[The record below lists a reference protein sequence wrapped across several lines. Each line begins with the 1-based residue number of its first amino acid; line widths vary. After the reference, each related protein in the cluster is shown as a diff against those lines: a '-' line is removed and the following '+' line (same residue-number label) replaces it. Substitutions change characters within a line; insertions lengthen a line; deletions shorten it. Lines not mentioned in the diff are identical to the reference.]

1 MLGVNWNKFEKPVE
15 KPSLIKLYK
24 HEDIDPMKMMDLI
37 LRELNILKELEP
49 RVTLKITKLLNT
61 VMHFRECAK
70 CNKRFQDILPQI
82 LNRVQNLIKYVR
94 KKSGKHYVWPNEY
107 SYLRLTP
114 NLPHACGIEEETQAD
129 EEKLEPIEL
138 GRLEKLDVS
147 LVDDT
152 PGVQISLL
160 VEPEKADKRFYERVT
175 SRVPDDLAAKEVFP
189 IFHPQELVYNLVVVV
204 LRSSSRTELHC
215 KRKQGIFR
223 ARGFALAVGL
233 ISAVPWTK
241 VFVAAVRAPVDSA
254 VRFGIVGVVS
264 YLRCVA
270 PFEERTLVYT
280 SNSVNSFD
288 RLRDCQREICQKGF
302 SDEVVPFRS
311 TSSFGDD
318 QDLIEDFLAAANEED
333 MEKVKDI
340 EVEVKGLKD
349 LMLEVHRNQI
359 ELSKVLLEKGV
370 YSQPIVKLTDPRMLD
385 EENRAVKNA
394 AQFEVAKGSTSSET
408 LQVAVDELK
417 KKCDVKNRMILTL
430 LRGLRSNVPKEWWEE
445 LVDCI
450 FSETKPIE
458 EFDSERVNEFIRQ
471 TSLYLMN
478 GKEVLLR
485 SSLKDKDI
493 GEDIHHLL
501 YVTFLSYVF
510 VLAIRCVGKTSFS
523 PVSSSVATQK
533 LFSPLNCPTETKGA
547 IGGYEKNV
555 SDDTKMIQILS
566 DILPLESSGLRLL
579 SFPAFTSGTM
589 EFTLKKLETQI
600 AQLNAENDKLWNQ
613 INQLKEVVKQ
623 SKGEGTRKG
632 STQPTGT
639 GSGSGRT
646 INMVIRIGDKG
657 NERTKDGRHVQAVQY
672 GRNNIGKKTPLLTRV
687 IRLTSKDEDDDQQE
701 GNEGD
706 EGDESDA
713 AVRNEKLRALLQSKL
728 QNRKVAF
735 SDKILQYTPQT
746 SFVNLSNSRTL
757 VRMPSTS
764 KVRAKPS
771 EAGPSVASV
780 ARRQGNVPSTSSIA
794 DLKGCQCLG
803 MFSLS
808 QERELQTIPESDWE
822 DSMSKA
828 GSPYSMSEALQSR
841 KTKKKM
847 DDVGRNVENNQSL
860 E

>member
-1 MLGVNWNKFEKPVE
+1 M
-15 KPSLIKLYK
+15 
-24 HEDIDPMKMMDLI
+24 
-37 LRELNILKELEP
+37 
-49 RVTLKITKLLNT
+49 
-61 VMHFRECAK
+61 
-70 CNKRFQDILPQI
+70 
-82 LNRVQNLIKYVR
+82 QNLIKYVR

-138 GRLEKLDVS
+138 GRLEKLDVP

-189 IFHPQELVYNLVVVV
+189 IFHPQELVYNLVVVI

-233 ISAVPWTK
+233 ISAVPSTK

-394 AQFEVAKGSTSSET
+394 AQFEVAKGGTSSET
-408 LQVAVDELK
+408 LQVRRGESSRGDLDAQCPHFNSYIQVAVDELK

-478 GKEVLLR
+478 GKEV
-485 SSLKDKDI
+485 S
-493 GEDIHHLL
+493 
-501 YVTFLSYVF
+501 
-510 VLAIRCVGKTSFS
+510 
-523 PVSSSVATQK
+523 
-533 LFSPLNCPTETKGA
+533 
-547 IGGYEKNV
+547 
-555 SDDTKMIQILS
+555 
-566 DILPLESSGLRLL
+566 
-579 SFPAFTSGTM
+579 
-589 EFTLKKLETQI
+589 
-600 AQLNAENDKLWNQ
+600 
-613 INQLKEVVKQ
+613 
-623 SKGEGTRKG
+623 
-632 STQPTGT
+632 
-639 GSGSGRT
+639 
-646 INMVIRIGDKG
+646 
-657 NERTKDGRHVQAVQY
+657 
-672 GRNNIGKKTPLLTRV
+672 
-687 IRLTSKDEDDDQQE
+687 
-701 GNEGD
+701 
-706 EGDESDA
+706 
-713 AVRNEKLRALLQSKL
+713 
-728 QNRKVAF
+728 
-735 SDKILQYTPQT
+735 
-746 SFVNLSNSRTL
+746 
-757 VRMPSTS
+757 
-764 KVRAKPS
+764 
-771 EAGPSVASV
+771 
-780 ARRQGNVPSTSSIA
+780 
-794 DLKGCQCLG
+794 
-803 MFSLS
+803 
-808 QERELQTIPESDWE
+808 
-822 DSMSKA
+822 
-828 GSPYSMSEALQSR
+828 
-841 KTKKKM
+841 
-847 DDVGRNVENNQSL
+847 
-860 E
+860 